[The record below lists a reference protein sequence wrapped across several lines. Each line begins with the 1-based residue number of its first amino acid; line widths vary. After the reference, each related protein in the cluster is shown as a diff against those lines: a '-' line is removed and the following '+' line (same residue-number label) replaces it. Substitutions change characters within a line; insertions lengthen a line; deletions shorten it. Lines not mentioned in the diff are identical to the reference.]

1 MAHIEDDE
9 SDEYVVLLGDVGGT
23 NIRLVLARIF
33 MSEKEKLTVQERTID
48 SRSVQSFEEAVKSF
62 LKVRTPRNDVNVQ
75 EFEES
80 PNWPEVAVVGIAGPV
95 DNNSVEVTNCP
106 HWPPVDG
113 EALSQSCNIRKF
125 ILLNDFA
132 VAGL

>member
-1 MAHIEDDE
+1 M
-9 SDEYVVLLGDVGGT
+9 GGT
-23 NIRLVLARIF
+23 NIRLVLARIY
-33 MSEKEKLTVQERTID
+33 MSGKDKLTVQEKTID

-62 LKVRTPRNDVNVQ
+62 LKVRIRFLRSVQ
-75 EFEES
+75 EFEGS

-125 ILLNDFA
+125 VLLNDFA